1 MPSVYQSGDFVDV
14 DVYEFLS
21 SCDKS
26 DIVDVIDYLKDNG
39 DINEEDLIE
48 EIDTPRSY
56 TSQKFEEALLKLRGH
71 SYSLSTEEEE
81 FIINLAKKIS

>member
-26 DIVDVIDYLKDNG
+26 DIDDVIDYLKDNG
-39 DINEEDLIE
+39 DINETTLE

-56 TSQKFEEALLKLRGH
+56 TSEKFEESLLKLRGH
-71 SYSLSTEEEE
+71 SSSLSTEEEE
-81 FIINLAKKIS
+81 YIINLAKRIS